1 MVRAL
6 RMKFTFSTL
15 AAFLGLSLHAFS
27 ADAVGGGAKSGQ
39 LKPAPRLPVYPP
51 KDSKDAAERNFQK
64 AKLPEGFSGDI
75 WASEPLLANPVAFCF
90 DGRGRMFVAETHR
103 YRTSV
108 LDIRHYYWMIEDDL
122 ASRNQTDWMASI
134 KKNFPK
140 DWQQLEKES
149 ELVRLVED
157 SNGDG
162 KADKS
167 SVYADGFSSALD
179 GIASGVLWHNDALY
193 FANIPALWKLTGAD
207 KAEKK
212 EELHRGYG
220 VRFSYTGHDFHGLI
234 AGPDG
239 RLYFSIGDRGA
250 SIKTKEGTSIEVPDE
265 GAVFR
270 CEPDGSR
277 LELVMRGLRNPQ
289 ELAFDDY
296 GNLFTGDNDSD
307 QGDRERWVLV
317 TEGADAGWRVGYQ
330 HHPLGKEFNPW
341 LAEKMWEPRDPKKN
355 QPAYILSPI
364 ANLPDGPSGLV
375 HYPGTGLPAE
385 YKGSFFLAGYKGSTA
400 KSQINTFKTEPD
412 GAGFKLVGLKTFMD
426 NVQATDVDFGPD
438 SRIYVSAWDEGWERS
453 DQGRIY
459 RLSHDAARV
468 AQAAQIAEVQKIL
481 GEGFK
486 QRTPEE
492 LVKLL
497 AHGDQRVR
505 LGAQWELATRKD
517 TETLLTEVAKVG
529 SDGPRKDLS
538 RLHGVWG
545 LGQIARAAYLA
556 GGDGLKKPDNGV
568 SAMNSIA
575 ELLSD
580 SDANVRTAA
589 ARTLGESGWNS
600 IRFKRAGGLL
610 GGALQRGEKNTAVL
624 AAMLA
629 SYSKFGNRGSEFALA
644 ALRGDSGSDQY
655 LQHAAVM
662 ALSRSGSPMEL
673 MRAVTDSNRNV
684 RLAALLAASMK
695 ASKAEQAAKTAESSG
710 DADAAFRAG
719 MEAGFFERAIEES
732 LTLTDMVREAAIAI
746 NDRPI
751 PDAMPALAKRL
762 IIKQP
767 EGGNAP
773 VQIAPNPTND
783 EPFLIRALNANF
795 RVGGT
800 DGANSLAIYAARA
813 ENEGIRVIALKM
825 LANWAKPPQR
835 DYITGNFRP
844 MAERPATDAAFQLN
858 LVAAGLLGEKS
869 EKILIATCEA
879 ISANDVKTASPH
891 VLALLRDE
899 KAAQK
904 ARLAALET
912 LAKLATPEF
921 ETGLLIAGADA
932 NTALKTAASKLMGKR
947 TPDLAAQQLIAA
959 WATADAAQKQDI
971 ASALGETKSA
981 KSGEFLAKVIA
992 GLKHEPAEARLE
1004 ILEAAAKHDNAKA
1017 ALANYEKALPNPFA
1031 KYDVALVGGD
1041 KAAGEVLFKEH
1052 PVAACLRCHKVNNS
1066 GGDAGPDMSDFA
1078 VKHDRAYIL
1087 ESIVNV
1093 NAKIAPNF
1101 QMVILTMKDGNV
1113 KAGTLK
1119 SEADGV
1125 LTITNPGM
1133 PPEQVKAADIAK
1145 RDNAPSGMIPNLGD
1159 LLTKRELRD
1168 IVEYVST
1175 LK

>member
-1 MVRAL
+1 
-6 RMKFTFSTL
+6 MKFSAVSL
-15 AAFLGLSLHAFS
+15 SAFLGLSLHAFS
-27 ADAVGGGAKSGQ
+27 ADVSGGASKSGA
-39 LKPAPRLPVYPP
+39 LKPEPRLPVYPP
-51 KDSKDAAERNFQK
+51 KDTKEAAERNFQK
-64 AKLPEGFSGDI
+64 AKLPAGFTGDI

-90 DGRGRMFVAETHR
+90 DGKGRMFVSETHR

-122 ASRNQTDWMASI
+122 ASRNQDEWLASI

-149 ELVRLVED
+149 EVVRLVQD

-162 KADKS
+162 KADQS
-167 SVYADGFSSALD
+167 SVYADGFNSALD
-179 GIASGVLWHNDALY
+179 GIASGVMWHNDALY
-193 FANIPALWKLTGAD
+193 FTNIPALWKMTGAD

-250 SIKTKEGTSIEVPDE
+250 SIKTKEGTMIELPDE

-330 HHPLGKEFNPW
+330 HHLLGKEFNPW

-400 KSQINTFKTEPD
+400 KSQVNTFKTEPD

-459 RLSHDAARV
+459 RLSHTAAR
-468 AQAAQIAEVQKIL
+468 AEQAAQIAEVQKIL

-497 AHGDQRVR
+497 AHADQRVR
-505 LGAQWELATRKD
+505 LGAQWELAPREGAD
-517 TETLLTEVAKVG
+517 ALLTEVAKNGVAG
-529 SDGPRKDLS
+529 SRKDLS
-538 RLHGVWG
+538 RLHAIWG
-545 LGQIARAAYLA
+545 LGQIARAIYID
-556 GGDGLKKPDNGV
+556 GGDGLKKPDEG
-568 SAMNSIA
+568 AMILRTVAS
-575 ELLSD
+575 LLSD
-580 SDANVRTAA
+580 SDPAIRTAA
-589 ARTLGESGWNS
+589 ARTLGGSGWNPMR
-600 IRFKRAGGLL
+600 IKVAGGVLQ
-610 GGALQRGEKNTAVL
+610 GALQRGEKDPTAFASML
-624 AAMLA
+624 AAYGKSGMDRDIAAIA
-629 SYSKFGNRGSEFALA
+629 SIRANDGKDA
-644 ALRGDSGSDQY
+644 Y
-655 LQHAAVM
+655 LHHAAVV
-662 ALSRSGSPMEL
+662 ALASLKNGATIGEASK
-673 MRAVTDSNRNV
+673 DSSSAV
-684 RLAALLAASMK
+684 RLAALLAWRKLGSENVA
-695 ASKAEQAAKTAESSG
+695 Q
-710 DADAAFRAG
+710 F
-719 MEAGFFERAIEES
+719 
-732 LTLTDMVREAAIAI
+732 LTDKDPSLVREAVIAI
-746 NDRPI
+746 NDAPI
-751 PDAMPALAKRL
+751 PAAMPAVAKLAFSKDA
-762 IIKQP
+762 
-767 EGGNAP
+767 GGQVAP
-773 VQIAPNPTND
+773 IDTKDTALVV
-783 EPFLIRALNANF
+783 RVLNANF

-800 DGANSLAIYAARA
+800 DGANSLALFAARSKH
-813 ENEGIRVIALKM
+813 ESLRGVALKM
-825 LANWAKPPQR
+825 LTEWAKPPQR
-835 DYITGNFRP
+835 DYITGTYRP
-844 MAERPATDAAFQLN
+844 MPARGSAEAAFQLD
-858 LVAAGLLGEKS
+858 LVAAELLGDKS
-869 EKILIATCEA
+869 EKILIETCDVLA
-879 ISANDVKTASPH
+879 ANDVKKSAPH
-891 VLALLRDE
+891 VLTLLKND
-899 KAAQK
+899 KAPQK
-904 ARLAALET
+904 ARLAALNT
-912 LAKLATPEF
+912 LAKLATPEL
-921 ETGLLIAGADA
+921 EAGLIAAGGDA
-932 NTALKTAASKLMGKR
+932 NPALKTAASKLMGKR
-947 TPDLAAQQLIAA
+947 SPDAAAQQLSAA
-959 WATADAAQKQDI
+959 WAGADASQKQDI

-981 KSGEFLAKVIA
+981 KSGEFLAKLVA
-992 GLKHEPAEARLE
+992 GLANEPADARLE

-1017 ALANYEKALPNPFA
+1017 AVEAYEKALKGPFE
-1031 KYDVALVGGD
+1031 KYNVALSGGD
-1041 KAAGEVLFKEH
+1041 KEAGEKLFKEH
-1052 PVAACLRCHKVNNS
+1052 PVAACLRCHKVSNS
-1066 GGDAGPDMSDFA
+1066 GGDAGPDLTGFA
-1078 VKHDRAYIL
+1078 AKHDRAYIL

-1093 NAKIAPNF
+1093 NAKIAPGF
-1101 QMVILTMKDGNV
+1101 QTVILTLKDGSI
-1113 KAGTLK
+1113 KAGALK
-1119 SEADGV
+1119 SEENGV
-1125 LTITNPGM
+1125 LTIQNPGM
-1133 PPEQVKAADIAK
+1133 PAEQVKAADVTK
-1145 RDNAPSGMIPNLGD
+1145 RDTAPSGMIPNLGD

>member
-1 MVRAL
+1 
-6 RMKFTFSTL
+6 MKIAASAFT
-15 AAFLGLSLHAFS
+15 AFLGLSLHAFS
-27 ADAVGGGAKSGQ
+27 ADVSGGGGKGGE

-51 KDSKDAAERNFQK
+51 KDTKEAAERNFQK
-64 AKLPEGFSGDI
+64 ATLPEGFTGDI

-90 DGRGRMFVAETHR
+90 DGKGRMFVSETHR

-122 ASRNQTDWMASI
+122 ASRNQDEWLKSI

-140 DWQQLEKES
+140 DWQNLEKES
-149 ELVRLVED
+149 ELVRLVQD

-162 KADKS
+162 KADQS
-167 SVYADGFSSALD
+167 SVYADGFNSALD

-193 FANIPALWKLTGAD
+193 FTNIPALWKMTGAD

-239 RLYFSIGDRGA
+239 RLYFSIGDRGS
-250 SIKTKEGTSIEVPDE
+250 SIKTKEGTTIDLPDE

-270 CEPDGSR
+270 CEPDGTH

-400 KSQINTFKTEPD
+400 KSQVNTFKTEPD

-459 RLSHDAARV
+459 RLSHEAARKE
-468 AQAAQIAEVQKIL
+468 QAAQIAEVQKIL

-505 LGAQWELATRKD
+505 LGAQWELSSRKGAD
-517 TETLLTEVAKVG
+517 ALLTEVAKNGVSG
-529 SDGPRKDLS
+529 ARKDLS
-538 RLHGVWG
+538 RLHGMWG
-545 LGQIARAAYLA
+545 LGQIARTIHIN
-556 GGDGLKKPDNGV
+556 GGDGLKKPDEG
-568 SAMNSIA
+568 AMILRNVAS
-575 ELLSD
+575 LLSD
-580 SDANVRTAA
+580 SDPAIRTAA
-589 ARTLGESGWNS
+589 ARTLGGSGWNS
-600 IRFKRAGGLL
+600 MRIKVAGGVLE
-610 GGALQRGEKNTAVL
+610 GALQRGEKDPTVFASML
-624 AAMLA
+624 AAYGKSGMERDIGVIA
-629 SYSKFGNRGSEFALA
+629 SIRANDGKDA
-644 ALRGDSGSDQY
+644 Y
-655 LQHAAVM
+655 LHHAAVM
-662 ALSRSGSPMEL
+662 ALASSKNAAAIGEAFKDASS
-673 MRAVTDSNRNV
+673 AV
-684 RLAALLAASMK
+684 RLAALLAWRKLGSENVA
-695 ASKAEQAAKTAESSG
+695 Q
-710 DADAAFRAG
+710 F
-719 MEAGFFERAIEES
+719 
-732 LTLTDMVREAAIAI
+732 LTDKEPALVREAAIAI
-746 NDRPI
+746 NDSPI
-751 PDAMPALAKRL
+751 PAAMPALAKL
-762 IIKQP
+762 AFSKDA
-767 EGGNAP
+767 GGQVAP
-773 VQIAPNPTND
+773 IDGKD
-783 EPFLIRALNANF
+783 EALAVRVLNANF

-800 DGANSLAIYAARA
+800 DGANRLALFAARSKH
-813 ENEGIRVIALKM
+813 ESLRGVALTM
-825 LANWAKPPQR
+825 LKSWAKPPQR
-835 DYITGNFRP
+835 DYITGTFRP
-844 MAERPATDAAFQLN
+844 LAERPATDAAFQIN
-858 LVAAGLLGEKS
+858 LVAADLLADKS
-869 EKILIATCEA
+869 EKILIAACEA
-879 ISANDVKTASPH
+879 ISSNDVKTAGPH
-891 VLALLRDE
+891 VLALLKND
-899 KAAQK
+899 KAPQK
-904 ARLAALET
+904 ARLAALDA
-912 LAKLATPEF
+912 LSKLATPELDA
-921 ETGLLIAGADA
+921 GLLAAGGDKNA
-932 NTALKTAASKLMGKR
+932 ALKTAASKLMGKR
-947 TPDLAAQQLIAA
+947 NPDTAAEQLSTA

-971 ASALGETKSA
+971 ATALGETKSKKA
-981 KSGEFLAKVIA
+981 GEFLAKLVA
-992 GLKHEPAEARLE
+992 GLANEPAEGQLE
-1004 ILEAAAKHDNAKA
+1004 IIEAAAKHDAAKA
-1017 ALANYEKALPNPFA
+1017 ALDAYEKALANPYA
-1031 KYDVALVGGD
+1031 KYNVALSGGD
-1041 KAAGEVLFKEH
+1041 REAGEKLFKEH
-1052 PVAACLRCHKVNNS
+1052 PVAACLRCHKVSNS
-1066 GGDAGPDMSDFA
+1066 GGDAGPDLTGFA
-1078 VKHDRAYIL
+1078 AKHDRAYIL

-1093 NAKIAPNF
+1093 NAKIAPGF
-1101 QMVILTMKDGNV
+1101 QMVILTLKDGTI

-1119 SEADGV
+1119 SEENGV
-1125 LTITNPGM
+1125 LTIQNPGA
-1133 PPEQVKAADIAK
+1133 PAEKVKAADIAK
-1145 RDNAPSGMIPNLGD
+1145 RENAPSGMIPNLGD